1 MLVLNLFLALIW
13 VAVTGEP
20 TPTNFLVGFLLGYLL
35 LWAARNM
42 LGCAGYVRKVWKFVG
57 FLLYVAG
64 EIVLASL
71 RVIYDV
77 LTPRHY
83 MRPGILAVPLEAKSD
98 AEIFMLAGLVTL
110 TPGTLSL
117 DVSADRKVLYVYE
130 MYLSDPEKSRERI
143 KNGMERRLLEM
154 MR

>member
-1 MLVLNLFLALIW
+1 MLALNLFLSLTW
-13 VAVTGEP
+13 VAVTGES
-20 TPTNFLVGFLLGYLL
+20 TPTNFLFGFLLGYLL
-35 LWAARNM
+35 LWAARDM

-71 RVIYDV
+71 RVVYDV

-83 MRPGILAVPLEAKSD
+83 MRPGILTVPLEAKSD

-110 TPGTLSL
+110 TPGSLSL

-143 KNGMERRLLEM
+143 KNGMERRLLEL